1 MEKDIELLINT
12 ESQYGNDKKM
22 QVCFVNTDQ
31 LPKSV
36 RHLSYFTS
44 REGVGAAEYIVLS
57 EVIECTYPHPDA
69 PDMANVVCISYR
81 AVEKVRVGDNR
92 AAPILL
98 LEAAEKNAKLMIQ
111 KSSTI

>member
-1 MEKDIELLINT
+1 MENDIELLINT
-12 ESQYGNDKKM
+12 ESQYVNDKKM

-44 REGVGAAEYIVLS
+44 REGEYIILS
-57 EVIECTYPHPDA
+57 EVIESTYPHPDA

-81 AVEKVRVGDNR
+81 AVEKVRVGADR

-111 KSSTI
+111 KNSTI

>member
-12 ESQYGNDKKM
+12 ESQYVNDKKM

-44 REGVGAAEYIVLS
+44 REGVGASEEIVLS

-81 AVEKVRVGDNR
+81 ALEKVRVGADR